1 MISVAPL
8 STVDQISKLLE
19 AAGSLISAVAWP
31 ALILFIVWRFRE
43 PISGLASDVRAAVR
57 EGRATVK
64 AGPAGIEI
72 STAEAAALIQ
82 DAEVSRGGGK
92 SGEDGG
98 TGKATTV
105 ASAVEEIAEVV
116 KSEPDAAPRVL
127 WVDDSPANNRIEERA
142 LRELGVAIR
151 FCLSTDEALLQL
163 SREPFDL
170 VISDLGRPGDRKAG
184 FTLIERMRERGD
196 ETPVIIYTSRASPE
210 DRNQA
215 RERGAFGQTAS
226 PSELAELVARALRV
240 DSAGPRRRAGAG
252 RSLAPR

>member
-43 PISGLASDVRAAVR
+43 PISGLASDVRTAVR

-82 DAEVSRGGGK
+82 TAEAQRGGGE

-98 TGKATTV
+98 TDKVTMA
-105 ASAVEEIAEVV
+105 ANAVEEIAEVV
-116 KSEPDAAPRVL
+116 NSEPDAGPRVL
-127 WVDDSPANNRIEERA
+127 WVDDSPTNNRIEERA
-142 LRELGVAIR
+142 LRELGFEVR

-184 FTLIERMRERGD
+184 FTLIERMRERGY
-196 ETPVIIYTSRASPE
+196 ETPVIIYTIRASAE
-210 DRNQA
+210 DREQA
-215 RERGAFGQTAS
+215 RLRGAFGQTAS
-226 PSELAELVARALRV
+226 PSELVELVARALRV
-240 DSAGPRRRAGAG
+240 DSAATRRRAGA
-252 RSLAPR
+252 RQSRAPR